1 MTPNRSHPSDR
12 LHYAAVLLAFAL
24 AVVHFYLGFVAEPFG
39 SAASAQFLLFGVVFL
54 AGVGVY
60 LTTYFRPVLYLVG
73 SLYAAFLGI
82 LWFTGGMRY
91 LPLGLVTGVLG
102 GSFLLLTAYL
112 FAREETFGD
121 D

>member
-1 MTPNRSHPSDR
+1 MTSTRPHSADR

-24 AVVHFYLGFVAEPFG
+24 SVVHFYLGFAVEPFG
-39 SAASAQFLLFGVVFL
+39 SAASVQFVLFGVVFL

-73 SLYAAFLGI
+73 SLYAAFLGV

-91 LPLGLVTGVLG
+91 LRLGLATGVLG
-102 GSFLLLTAYL
+102 GSFILLTAYL
-112 FAREETFGD
+112 FVREERFGD